1 MELLFI
7 VILSVSTLLLGYTT
21 YNLLRKNEALED
33 EMDFADKYLE
43 SAFDS
48 MKRAY
53 ERMKKVDRLGSFEA
67 DDESGYIFEEIKS
80 TLEQLN
86 ETFNLDAEE
95 EKE

>member
-33 EMDFADKYLE
+33 EVEFSETYIE
-43 SAFDS
+43 NTYNS

-53 ERMKKVDRLGSFEA
+53 ARLRKVDRLGSFEA
-67 DDESGYIFEEIKS
+67 DDESGYIFNEIKN

-86 ETFNLDAEE
+86 ETYNLDAEE

>member
-7 VILSVSTLLLGYTT
+7 VILSVLTLLLGYAT

-33 EMDFADKYLE
+33 EIEFADKYLE
-43 SAFDS
+43 STFTS
-48 MKRAY
+48 MKNAY
-53 ERMKKVDRLGSFEA
+53 DRMKRVDRLGSFEA
-67 DDESGYIFEEIKS
+67 DDESGYIFEEIKY

-86 ETFNLDAEE
+86 ETYNLDAEE

>member
-33 EMDFADKYLE
+33 EVEFSETYIE
-43 SAFDS
+43 NVYNS

-53 ERMKKVDRLGSFEA
+53 ARLKKVDRLGSFEA
-67 DDESGYIFEEIKS
+67 DDESGYIFDEIKN
-80 TLEQLN
+80 TIEQLN
-86 ETFNLDAEE
+86 ETYNLDAEE

>member
-33 EMDFADKYLE
+33 EVEFSETYIENTYNSL
-43 SAFDS
+43 
-48 MKRAY
+48 KRAY
-53 ERMKKVDRLGSFEA
+53 DRMKKVDRLGSFEA
-67 DDESGYIFEEIKS
+67 DDESGYIFNEIKN
-80 TLEQLN
+80 TIEQLN
-86 ETFNLDAEE
+86 ETYNLDAEE

>member
-33 EMDFADKYLE
+33 EVEFSETYIE
-43 SAFDS
+43 NTYNS

-53 ERMKKVDRLGSFEA
+53 DRMKKVDRLGSFEA
-67 DDESGYIFEEIKS
+67 DDESGYIFNEIKN

-86 ETFNLDAEE
+86 ETYNLDAEE

>member
-33 EMDFADKYLE
+33 EMEFADKYLE
-43 SAFDS
+43 STFTS
-48 MKRAY
+48 MKNAY
-53 ERMKKVDRLGSFEA
+53 DRMKKVDRLGSFEA
-67 DDESGYIFEEIKS
+67 DDESGYIFAEIKS
-80 TLEQLN
+80 ALEQLN
-86 ETFNLDAEE
+86 ETYNLDAEE

>member
-33 EMDFADKYLE
+33 EVEFADTYLE
-43 SAFDS
+43 STYTS
-48 MKRAY
+48 MKKAY
-53 ERMKKVDRLGSFEA
+53 DRMKKIDRLGSFEA

-80 TLEQLN
+80 ALEQLN
-86 ETFNLDAEE
+86 ETYNLDAEE

>member
-33 EMDFADKYLE
+33 EVEFSETYIE
-43 SAFDS
+43 NTYNS

-53 ERMKKVDRLGSFEA
+53 DRMKKVDRLGSFEA
-67 DDESGYIFEEIKS
+67 DDESGYIFNEIKN
-80 TLEQLN
+80 TIEQLN
-86 ETFNLDAEE
+86 ETYNLDAEE

>member
-1 MELLFI
+1 MEVLFI

-86 ETFNLDAEE
+86 ETFELDATE

>member
-33 EMDFADKYLE
+33 EIEFADKYLE
-43 SAFDS
+43 SAFES
-48 MKRAY
+48 MKSAY

-80 TLEQLN
+80 ALEQLN

>member
-33 EMDFADKYLE
+33 EVEFSETYIENTYNSL
-43 SAFDS
+43 
-48 MKRAY
+48 KRAY
-53 ERMKKVDRLGSFEA
+53 ARLRKVDRLGSFEA
-67 DDESGYIFEEIKS
+67 DDESGYIFNEIKN

-86 ETFNLDAEE
+86 ETYNLDAEE

>member
-33 EMDFADKYLE
+33 EMEFADKYLE
-43 SAFDS
+43 SAFES